1 MAEKIFEDQR
11 KAYKNRA
18 DSINKQQG
26 EAFLAENKTKD
37 GVVTL
42 PSGLQY
48 KVLKKGEGAVPKL
61 NDKVQVVYEGKTIH
75 GKVFDATSKHGGV
88 EFDTFTPANLIKGW
102 QEALTMMPVGSKWQ
116 LYIPYDLAYGPQGA
130 GRDIAPYSTLI
141 FTMELKGI
149 EPEKKEL
156 DQGAPAAGKQNAKSV
171 QLLQRLNRALSRSR
185 QQPRS
190 VKASAMFQNRW
201 KEKNFRK
208 YSFLKQTK
216 CAFVAHFLFLF
227 VGSYAENEYF
237 CSLNAQL

>member
-1 MAEKIFEDQR
+1 MTSIDKTAESMSYIH
-11 KAYKNRA
+11 
-18 DSINKQQG
+18 S
-26 EAFLAENKTKD
+26 
-37 GVVTL
+37 
-42 PSGLQY
+42 
-48 KVLKKGEGAVPKL
+48 AVPKL

-156 DQGAPAAGKQNAKSV
+156 DQGAPAAGKQNAKSG
-171 QLLQRLNRALSRSR
+171 AAA
-185 QQPRS
+185 P
-190 VKASAMFQNRW
+190 KA
-201 KEKNFRK
+201 
-208 YSFLKQTK
+208 KQGTK
-216 CAFVAHFLFLF
+216 SKPATAKKR
-227 VGSYAENEYF
+227 
-237 CSLNAQL
+237 